1 MLTMWM
7 PSRMWMRLWIRMR
20 PGPWPW
26 LGRRSRSVAMMAMSL
41 SIWFFVYC
49 IISPFLLS
57 SSPSF
62 SPSLLLLLLSFSLC
76 LQLLWIPRF
85 PRGKIRPISA
95 GRDNNRILDSFDVT
109 HRSLPALLHIAEP
122 PNSLSFVEF
131 EHFACDLLDGFEA
144 RVEQFPPI
152 KRRKGNLEGST
163 MYGSARKYIA
173 AR

>member
-49 IISPFLLS
+49 IISLFILS

-62 SPSLLLLLLSFSLC
+62 SPSLLLLSFSLC

-95 GRDNNRILDSFDVT
+95 GRDNNRILDGFDVT
-109 HRSLPALLHIAEP
+109 HRSLPGLLHIAEP

-152 KRRKGNLEGST
+152 QRRKGNLEGST